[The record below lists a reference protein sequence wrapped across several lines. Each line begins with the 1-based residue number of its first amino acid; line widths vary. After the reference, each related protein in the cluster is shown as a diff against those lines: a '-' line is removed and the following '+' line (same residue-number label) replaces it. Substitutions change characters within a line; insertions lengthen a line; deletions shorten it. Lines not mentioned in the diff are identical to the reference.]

1 MNVRLTR
8 LYFNS
13 YKRAVEE
20 AVEHIDNE
28 KAMKDI
34 RKRIA
39 LYGVRY
45 IAMMP
50 QSETRKEAESD
61 LQFISIL
68 KQILAKMTLNEFMNV
83 FPIKKEY
90 DGEKWGV
97 KDYFSTIE
105 EIQGMDPLATIG
117 KNIDHLLAEYWN
129 DDIYRLFVAMIQVV
143 NDIDR
148 HNHRPTF
155 TDLWA
160 ADMGLDTTNVQ
171 QHNGKKFLIHNGKP
185 YPIDFNKASH
195 LKTIQGGLNL

>member
-1 MNVRLTR
+1 MNARLTR
-8 LYFNS
+8 LYFNA
-13 YKRAVEE
+13 YKKALHD
-20 AVEHIDNE
+20 AMEHEDDAA
-28 KAMKDI
+28 AMKDI

-45 IAMMP
+45 IAIMP
-50 QSETRKEAESD
+50 QSESRHEAESD

-68 KQILAKMTLNEFMNV
+68 KRIIAEMTLDDFMNV

-129 DDIYRLFVAMIQVV
+129 DDIYRLFVAMVQVV

-148 HNHRPTF
+148 HNNRPTF

-160 ADMGLDTTNVQ
+160 ADMGIDTTNVQ
-171 QHNGKKFLIHNGKP
+171 QHNGKKFLIHSGKP
-185 YPIDFNKASH
+185 YPIDFRKPSH
-195 LKTIQGGLNL
+195 LKVVKGGVTS